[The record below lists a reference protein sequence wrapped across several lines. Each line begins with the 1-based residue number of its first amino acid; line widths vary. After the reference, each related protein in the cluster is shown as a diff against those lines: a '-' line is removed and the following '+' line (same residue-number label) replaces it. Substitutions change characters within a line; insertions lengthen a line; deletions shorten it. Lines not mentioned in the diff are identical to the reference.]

1 MSDQL
6 QDLLTKVY
14 EEGVAKAN
22 TEAEKILDKAKADA
36 KTMIVDA
43 KAKATEQ
50 IAEAEKK
57 AQEIKKNT
65 EGDLKMA
72 GSHSITALKQKIT
85 DLILNVNVDQASKES
100 FQNPDFVKSLIKDT
114 LVSWKQGDAGIILS
128 ENLQKNLDEAFLGS
142 LKSSFDGKLK
152 IDFSPQ
158 IKAGFTI
165 SPIDGSYKLS
175 FTDEDFAALFKN
187 YLRPRTAKILFDS

>member
-6 QDLLTKVY
+6 QDLLAKVY

-22 TEAEKILDKAKADA
+22 TEAEKILNKAKADA
-36 KTMIVDA
+36 KTMIEDA
-43 KAKATEQ
+43 KAKAEQ
-50 IAEAEKK
+50 QLAEAEKK
-57 AQEIKKNT
+57 ARELKKNT
-65 EGDLKMA
+65 EGDLRMA
-72 GSHSITALKQKIT
+72 GNHSMTALKQKIT
-85 DLILNVNVDQASKES
+85 DLILNVNVDQASKAS
-100 FQNPDFVKSLIKDT
+100 FQDADFVKSLIKDA
-114 LVSWKQGDAGIILS
+114 LAGWKHGDAGIVIS
-128 ENLQKNLDEAFLGS
+128 ENLQKKLDEAFLGS

-152 IDFSPQ
+152 IEFSPQ
-158 IKAGFTI
+158 INAGFTI